1 LLSRRQRGKVYRHP
15 RHKNLGKA
23 REQMANLKQQKA
35 VVEYLSSRLEALRNL
50 PDSPEK
56 SQHLKDLET
65 EYKNARQELSQLEGL
80 AGPQI
85 ELHEAPELK
94 LTIIEPPSRW
104 QSFKESLSILMKPS
118 PPPPKWVEGEDA
130 IEMDKVFMDE
140 EPWYKTLPNAVKGYF
155 SNEKPNYNI
164 TAQPVE
170 VPDIWAD
177 YKLSKASPVY
187 SVLLHV
193 LFVVLLIYVG
203 KQIVTAVVPTKQVA
217 EIIFDSPYEKM
228 VPPDAKKAGGGGGG
242 GLRDPLPAN
251 KGKLPKLDTEQL
263 VPPTPKPPVE
273 EPKLPAEPSVMV
285 LAQLPKLNLPNYG
298 DPLSQNGPL
307 SAGPGSGGGI
317 GSGTGHG
324 VGPGNGPGVG
334 PGEGG
339 NFGGGPFSPGRG
351 GVSMP
356 QCVENCSMKPPYSEE
371 GYKLKIQG
379 TVLVQF
385 VVRSNGTTD
394 SFKVLRG
401 LGYGLDEAAI
411 ETVRKWRFR
420 PALKDAR
427 AVDCY
432 AQVEVNF
439 RLF

>member
-1 LLSRRQRGKVYRHP
+1 MS
-15 RHKNLGKA
+15 NL
-23 REQMANLKQQKA
+23 EQQKT
-35 VVEYLSSRLEALRNL
+35 VVQYLESRLVAVRALPGTPENL
-50 PDSPEK
+50 
-56 SQHLKDLET
+56 QHMKDLEEEHVAAQRELT
-65 EYKNARQELSQLEGL
+65 ELERRAAELAHG
-80 AGPQI
+80 AGDSA
-85 ELHEAPELK
+85 LR
-94 LTIIEPPSRW
+94 LTILETPSRW
-104 QSFKESLSILMKPS
+104 QAFKENFQLMMKKS
-118 PPPPKWVEGEDA
+118 APPPPPVEGEG
-130 IEMDKVFMDE
+130 EGTLKMHRVFLE
-140 EPWYKTLPNAVKGYF
+140 SKPWYKTISASIKDSLSHK
-155 SNEKPNYNI
+155 KPDYNI

-177 YKLSKASPVY
+177 YKFSKASPVY
-187 SVLLHV
+187 SVILHV
-193 LFVVLLIYVG
+193 LVIALLIYAG
-203 KQIVTAVVPTKQVA
+203 KKIITTVATNSKVA
-217 EIIFDSPYEKM
+217 EVFLDSDFLKM
-228 VPPDAKKAGGGGGG
+228 LAPDQKKAGGGGGG

-251 KGKLPKLDTEQL
+251 KGKLPKLSTVQL

-273 EPKLPAEPSVMV
+273 DPKLPAEPSVMV

-298 DPLSQNGPL
+298 DPLGQNGPL

-324 VGPGNGPGVG
+324 VGSGKGPGVG

-339 NFGGGPFSPGRG
+339 NTGGGVFTPGRG

-356 QCVENCSMKPPYSEE
+356 ACIENCQLKPPYSEE

-385 VVRSNGTTD
+385 IVRADGTTD
-394 SFKVLRG
+394 NYKTLRG

-420 PALKDAR
+420 PGYKDGK
-427 AVDCY
+427 AVDVY
-432 AQVEVNF
+432 GQVEVNF

>member
-1 LLSRRQRGKVYRHP
+1 
-15 RHKNLGKA
+15 
-23 REQMANLKQQKA
+23 MATLKEQKA
-35 VVEYLSSRLEALRNL
+35 VVEYLGSRLEALRNL
-50 PDSPEK
+50 PDTPEK
-56 SQHLKDLET
+56 LQHLKDLEA
-65 EYKNARQELSQLEGL
+65 EYGNARQELAQLEEL
-80 AGPQI
+80 AGPQVLW
-85 ELHEAPELK
+85 EEAPELK
-94 LTIIEPPSRW
+94 LTLIEPPSRW
-104 QSFKESLSILMKPS
+104 KSFKESLSILLKPS
-118 PPPPKWVEGEDA
+118 APPPKWVEGEEA
-130 IEMDKVFMDE
+130 IAIDKVFMDE
-140 EPWYKTLPNAVKGYF
+140 EPWYKTLPSAIKGYF
-155 SNEKPNYNI
+155 SNEKPHYNI

-187 SVLLHV
+187 SVVLHV

-203 KQIVTAVVPTKQVA
+203 KKIVTTFVPTKQVA
-217 EIIFDSPYEKM
+217 EIIFDSPYDKM

-251 KGKLPKLDTEQL
+251 KGKLPKLATEQL

-273 EPKLPAEPSVMV
+273 DPKLPAEPSVMV

-298 DPLSQNGPL
+298 DPLGQNGPL

-356 QCVENCSMKPPYSEE
+356 TCVENCSLKPPYSEE

-385 VVRSNGTTD
+385 VVRSDGSTD

-420 PALKDAR
+420 PALKDTR